1 MLMKMVALA
10 MLAAFLAAGT
20 ARAAE
25 NYKVDPVHSAVIFG
39 VRHANIGNV
48 YGRFDDFGGAVT
60 LDDGDASKD
69 SISFEIQAGSVNTR
83 VPKRDEHLRSPDFLN
98 AKQYPK
104 ITFKSTSVKKG
115 ENNMLEVTGDLTLHG
130 VTRSVT
136 IPVQILGTGQFPPGT
151 PRVGLEANFTV
162 KRAEFDIKGMP
173 GAVGD
178 EIRLIVA
185 VEAAK

>member
-1 MLMKMVALA
+1 MKTMAFVT
-10 MLAAFLAAGT
+10 LAAVLTVGT

-25 NYKVDPVHSAVIFG
+25 NYKVDPVHSSVNFG
-39 VRHANIGNV
+39 IRHANIGNV
-48 YGRFDDFGGAVT
+48 YGRFDDFSGAVT
-60 LDDGDASKD
+60 MDDADAAKD
-69 SISFEIQAGSVNTR
+69 SISFEIQAASVNTR
-83 VPKRDEHLRSPDFLN
+83 VAKRDEHLRSPDFLN

-104 ITFKSTSVKKG
+104 IIFKSTSVKKG
-115 ENNMLEVTGDLTLHG
+115 ENNTLEVTGDLTLHG
-130 VTRSVT
+130 VTRAIT

-151 PRVGLEANFTV
+151 QRVGLEANFSV

-178 EIRLIVA
+178 DVRLIVA